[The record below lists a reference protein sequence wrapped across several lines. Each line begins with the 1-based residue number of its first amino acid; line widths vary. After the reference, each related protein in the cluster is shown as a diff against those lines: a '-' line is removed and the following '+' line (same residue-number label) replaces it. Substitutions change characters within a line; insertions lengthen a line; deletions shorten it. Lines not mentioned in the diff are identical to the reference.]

1 VVAGMCS
8 SSSVVWALRSFITT
22 ADIDIR

>member
-1 VVAGMCS
+1 VVVAGMCS
-8 SSSVVWALRSFITT
+8 SSVVWRDAFITT